1 MAATTSP
8 APTAGTELP
17 PSTDDID
24 RGFGL
29 AIVVGAIF
37 GIIAMSA
44 LMTGITYAID
54 PDMGWGAAAA
64 VGVWCGIWAGLFLG
78 GTVKVGRWSAKHYH

>member
-1 MAATTSP
+1 MAATTSDHL
-8 APTAGTELP
+8 TYDDLP
-17 PSTDDID
+17 PSTDEID
-24 RGFGL
+24 RGFGA
-29 AIVVGAIF
+29 AIVVGAVL

-44 LMTGITYAID
+44 LMTVATLAVW
-54 PDMGWGAAAA
+54 PDLGWGGAAA